1 MAQYRP
7 ELDSLF
13 YRRVSWS
20 VASRLFRF
28 LISYWFVTIPL
39 ILVFVQVWLGILA
52 AVACLGVTHLISRA
66 KIDRVNEA
74 MEAFGGYDVYWTY
87 RYILSDWTQT
97 AVNLSLARSLRFQ
110 QGAGARVAY
119 GHLSQTD
126 VQKNFTAIAQG
137 TNPDAYEYPQFVG
150 ARPVA
155 LGVEVRLEMISTQ
168 TGEEYQKAAPQLAS
182 IWHALLR
189 RAPSSLGEGHTLA
202 CHEVRVTFDLQNPHV
217 VILTVVFSDPL
228 ELGHE
233 VTVDQAPPA
242 SVISTHVGMLETG
255 EPWLFP
261 LDQFSSVVG
270 GVPGGGKSVML
281 NVLMAGICVLP
292 EIQVVAIDCKGGIE
306 FSDWDPRCAAT
317 SFDPTLALEV
327 LQQVNA
333 IGKARNRMLKSSS
346 FKKMIDKGFSVDI
359 PLIVVI
365 VDEAAELF
373 IPESND
379 KESKVIAAELQTLI
393 SRGVRLFRSAG
404 IVFVL
409 ATQKPTNDCFPTII
423 RDNCGNRVT
432 FRTTTPEQ
440 SVAILG
446 DSVRSAPFTPQ
457 GITLS
462 QKGYA
467 IAGSDSGV
475 LVRARCFNINSKE
488 EAVRL
493 SESTASFM
501 ARSTAHLTLPLSRL
515 LPSEDFAVL
524 DVDVEE
530 ELPTDSSRSYGT
542 DLWQNRRSELPPAES
557 PGSEDEPPLPDLN
570 K

>member
-13 YRRVSWS
+13 YRRASWS
-20 VASRLFRF
+20 VASRLFKF
-28 LISYWFVTIPL
+28 LIAYWFVTIPL

-52 AVACLGVTHLISRA
+52 AVACLAVTHLISRA

-87 RYILSDWTQT
+87 RYIEIDWTQT
-97 AVNLSLARSLRFQ
+97 AVNLGLARNLKFQ
-110 QGAGARVAY
+110 QGAGVRAAY

-137 TNPDAYEYPQFVG
+137 TNPNDFEYPRFVG

-155 LGVEVRLEMISTQ
+155 LGLEIRIEMISTQ
-168 TGEEYQKAAPQLAS
+168 TGTEYQNAAPQLAS

-189 RAPSSLGEGHTLA
+189 RAPSSLGEGQMLA
-202 CHEVRVTFDLQNPHV
+202 CYDVRVSFDLQNPHV
-217 VILTVVFSDPL
+217 VILTVIFSDPL
-228 ELGHE
+228 EQGHE

-255 EPWLFP
+255 QPWFFP

-281 NVLMAGICVLP
+281 NVLMAGICVIP
-292 EIQVVAIDCKGGIE
+292 EIQIVAIDCKGGIE
-306 FSDWDPRCAAT
+306 FSDWDARCSAT
-317 SFDPTLALEV
+317 SFDPASALDA

-333 IGKARNRMLKSSS
+333 IGKARNAMLKSS
-346 FKKMIDKGFSVDI
+346 GFRKLFDRGYTVGS

-365 VDEAAELF
+365 IDEAAELF

-379 KESKVIAAELQTLI
+379 KESKAVAEELKILV
-393 SRGVRLFRSAG
+393 SRGIRLFRSAG
-404 IVFVL
+404 IVYIL
-409 ATQKPTNDCFPTII
+409 ATQKPTTDCLPSII
-423 RDNCGNRVT
+423 RDNCGNRVA

-457 GITLS
+457 GINLT

-467 IAGSDSGV
+467 IAGSDSGE
-475 LVRARCFNINSKE
+475 LVRARCFNINSRE

-515 LPSEDFAVL
+515 LPSEDPVVL
-524 DVDVEE
+524 EVDLVAG
-530 ELPTDSSRSYGT
+530 DR
-542 DLWQNRRSELPPAES
+542 QLPPAQS
-557 PGSEDEPPLPDLN
+557 PGFEDEPPLPDLN